1 MSLRFSYSLIA
12 PFYDAAIRRAT
23 AKIRVQSLKQLPD
36 KGVSSILVNGIGTGL
51 DLPYLPQNH
60 HYVGLD
66 LTAAML
72 RRARLRGGN
81 LQIHLV
87 QGDSL
92 NLPFADNCF
101 DHAVLHLILAVVPD
115 PVLCLKETARVVKT
129 GGQILLLD
137 KFLRKNERAWFRRV
151 LNPLAERIATR
162 LDVIFED
169 VLDSVPGLKVEFD
182 VPVLANGW
190 FRNIRLIKI

>member
-36 KGVSSILVNGIGTGL
+36 KGGSSILVNGIGTGL

-72 RRARLRGGN
+72 RRARLRNGN

-87 QGDSL
+87 QGDCL
-92 NLPFADNCF
+92 KLPFSDNCF

-137 KFLRKNERAWFRRV
+137 KFLHKNERAWFRRI
-151 LNPLAERIATR
+151 LNPLAARIVTR

-169 VLDSVPGLKVEFD
+169 VLNSVPGLKVESD